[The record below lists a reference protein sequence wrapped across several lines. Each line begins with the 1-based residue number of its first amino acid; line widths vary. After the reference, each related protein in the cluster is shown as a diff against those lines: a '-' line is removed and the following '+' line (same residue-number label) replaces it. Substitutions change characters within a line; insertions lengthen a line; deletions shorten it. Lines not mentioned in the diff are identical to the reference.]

1 MALSNIAPDPR
12 AKVASGMVP
21 QTTATIGLALLYLL
35 FCLQHVVI
43 GTAFEEGQGLSLG
56 STALRLVALGATVF
70 FFVRERGI
78 ASRLR
83 APFVAIVACLCVL
96 VISTAL
102 SDHRPI
108 AVKFAVRYAT
118 QLLMLWCILNFL
130 LLYPRLR
137 GAVGRALIIALWV
150 GLAVGLGNRYGI
162 DWISR
167 LSVLFHGSDALKYM
181 PRIIGLYEHPATFG
195 AVAVVVAVMAS
206 QLRTEGAIGKL
217 DLAAAMTGAAATLIL
232 TEARNPI
239 VPLLMLAAAFAVTR
253 RGRQRWLA
261 LSALALLAGL
271 IAATIW
277 FRYEELT
284 SASRESFATMFSL
297 GRTYIWQGAFDAWTG
312 RPWWGLGPGVFQFL
326 TPDFTGGR
334 FLRGELHAHNLVL
347 GILSETG
354 MMGFIAM
361 TGLFMTLG
369 WPALSAR
376 SGKARRRWALTWLV
390 VLFGLGLFDFYL
402 PFYGFSLHI
411 SVAAALVFCAP
422 ASEPGADHSTAGIT
436 GEAQS

>member
-1 MALSNIAPDPR
+1 MALPNKAPDPN
-12 AKVASGMVP
+12 AKIASAVVP
-21 QTTATIGLALLYLL
+21 QTTATIGLVLLYLL

-43 GTAFEEGQGLSLG
+43 GRAFEEGQGLSLG
-56 STALRLVALGATVF
+56 SMALRLVALCLTVF

-108 AVKFAVRYAT
+108 AAKFAVRYAT

-130 LLYPRLR
+130 LLYPHLR
-137 GAVGRALIIALWV
+137 GAVGRALIIALWFAV
-150 GLAVGLGNRYGI
+150 AVGLGSRYGI
-162 DWISR
+162 DWIAR
-167 LSVLFHGSDALKYM
+167 LGVLFHGSDALKYM

-195 AVAVVVAVMAS
+195 AIAVVVAVMAT
-206 QLRTEGAIGKL
+206 QLYAEGVMGGL
-217 DLAAAMTGAAATLIL
+217 DLAAAIAGAAATLIL

-239 VPLLMLAAAFAVTR
+239 VPLLMLAVAFAITR

-261 LSALALLAGL
+261 LSALTLLAGL
-271 IAATIW
+271 VAATIW
-277 FRYEELT
+277 RRYEELT

-297 GRTYIWQGAFDAWTG
+297 GRTYIWQGALDAWIG
-312 RPWWGLGPGVFQFL
+312 RPWWGLGSGVFQFL

-354 MMGFIAM
+354 LMGFITM
-361 TGLFMTLG
+361 TGLFIALG
-369 WPALSAR
+369 LPALSGR
-376 SGKARRRWALTWLV
+376 TSYTGRRWALTWLV
-390 VLFGLGLFDFYL
+390 VILGLGLFDFYL
-402 PFYGFSLHI
+402 PFYGFALHI

-422 ASEPGADHSTAGIT
+422 ASAPGADPRTARSAW
-436 GEAQS
+436 EPQL

>member
-1 MALSNIAPDPR
+1 MVFSNMAPDTR
-12 AKVASGMVP
+12 AKVASMMVP
-21 QTTATIGLALLYLL
+21 QTTATVGLALLYLL

-43 GTAFEEGQGLSLG
+43 GNAFEEGQGLSLG
-56 STALRLVALGATVF
+56 STALRLVALCSTVF
-70 FFVRERGI
+70 FLVREHGI

-108 AVKFAVRYAT
+108 AAKFAVRYAT

-130 LLYPRLR
+130 LLYPHLR
-137 GAVGRALIIALWV
+137 AAAGRALIIALWI
-150 GLAVGLGNRYGI
+150 GLAVGLGDRYGI
-162 DWISR
+162 DWIAR
-167 LSVLFHGSDALKYM
+167 LGVLFHGSDALKYM

-195 AVAVVVAVMAS
+195 AIAVVVAVMAA
-206 QLRTEGAIGKL
+206 QLRAEGAIGMP
-217 DLAAAMTGAAATLIL
+217 DLAAAISGAAATLLL

-261 LSALALLAGL
+261 LAVLALLAGL
-271 IAATIW
+271 VAATIW
-277 FRYEELT
+277 LRYEELT

-297 GRTYIWQGAFDAWTG
+297 GRTYIWQGAFEAWTE

-354 MMGFIAM
+354 MMGLIAM
-361 TGLFMTLG
+361 TALFMTLG
-369 WPALSAR
+369 LPALSGR
-376 SGKARRRWALTWLV
+376 TGNTGRRWALTWFV
-390 VLFGLGLFDFYL
+390 VVFGLGLFDFYL
-402 PFYGFSLHI
+402 PFYGFALHI
-411 SVAAALVFCAP
+411 SVAAALVFSAP
-422 ASEPGADHSTAGIT
+422 ASEPGADGSAAGIT
-436 GEAQS
+436 WEAQS

>member
-1 MALSNIAPDPR
+1 MAFSNKAPDPR
-12 AKVASGMVP
+12 AKVASVMVS
-21 QTTATIGLALLYLL
+21 QTAATIALALLYLL

-56 STALRLVALGATVF
+56 STALRLVALCSAVF

-83 APFVAIVACLCVL
+83 APFFAIVACLCVL
-96 VISTAL
+96 AISTAL

-108 AVKFAVRYAT
+108 AAKFAVRYAT
-118 QLLMLWCILNFL
+118 QLLMLWCILNVL
-130 LLYPRLR
+130 LLYPHLR
-137 GAVGRALIIALWV
+137 GAIGRALIIALWV
-150 GLAVGLGNRYGI
+150 GLAAGLGDRYGI
-162 DWISR
+162 DWIAR

-195 AVAVVVAVMAS
+195 AIAVVVAVMAC
-206 QLRTEGAIGKL
+206 QLRAEGAIGKL
-217 DLAAAMTGAAATLIL
+217 DLAAAIAGAAAALIL
-232 TEARNPI
+232 TEARNPM
-239 VPLLMLAAAFAVTR
+239 VPLLMLAAAFAITR
-253 RGRQRWLA
+253 GGRQRWLA

-277 FRYEELT
+277 LRYEELT

-297 GRTYIWQGAFDAWTG
+297 GRTYIWQGAFDAWKE

-354 MMGFIAM
+354 MMGLIAM
-361 TGLFMTLG
+361 TGLLMTLG
-369 WPALSAR
+369 LPALSGR
-376 SGKARRRWALTWLV
+376 TGHTGRRWALNWLV

-402 PFYGFSLHI
+402 PFYGFALHL

-422 ASEPGADHSTAGIT
+422 AGEPGADRRVAGIT